1 METRIVDRSE
11 WRAGEWDNEPEN
23 RVDFVHA
30 GFACFILRGP
40 LGAWCGYVGVPSTHS
55 LYENTDVD
63 DKVDVHGGV
72 TYTEKCAGAIC
83 HVPEPG
89 MPDDVWWIGFDTAH
103 YMDVTPHDYHK
114 FGLGYEAK
122 GTYKNIKYV
131 TDEVKSLAEQ
141 LEKL

>member
-1 METRIVDRSE
+1 MIERVVDRSG
-11 WRAGEWDNEPEN
+11 WTAGEWDNEPEN
-23 RVDFVHA
+23 RVDFVHV

-55 LYENTDVD
+55 LYGNTDVD

-103 YMDVTPHDYHK
+103 YGDVVPVNVHWAQR
-114 FGLGYEAK
+114 GE
-122 GTYKNIKYV
+122 TYKNIKYV
-131 TDEVKSLAEQ
+131 TDEVKRLAEQ
-141 LEKL
+141 LMEMK